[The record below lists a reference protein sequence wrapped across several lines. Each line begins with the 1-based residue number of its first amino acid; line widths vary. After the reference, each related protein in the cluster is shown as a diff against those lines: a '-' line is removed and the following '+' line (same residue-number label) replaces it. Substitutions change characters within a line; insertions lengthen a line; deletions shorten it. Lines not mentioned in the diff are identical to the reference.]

1 MQYRNSI
8 RRAAAA
14 MVVVS
19 AATLLATGCQP
30 TGDDSGA
37 AAPSAAGKPS
47 GAPSAA
53 GSPAG
58 TPNPAASEP
67 GRTSVPPVNDP
78 AESGSSGGSGEG
90 AGSSG
95 TAPTCAPTDLRAE
108 GHQATDY
115 PPGTGT
121 GAEVVGFKNTS
132 DRACTLE
139 GFPTVAAAGMTR
151 PDLNRPLAVTRTGSA
166 SPVRLAPGGT
176 AWVKLTF
183 VQVQGEADGY
193 CVSGAEPQLYPTLIV
208 GLPGAGRHQ
217 VQLEDGRD
225 VAACDDKV
233 TVTAVS
239 GSKPS

>member
-1 MQYRNSI
+1 MQYKNGI

-30 TGDDSGA
+30 SGDDSSA

-53 GSPAG
+53 GSPAS
-58 TPNPAASEP
+58 TPSPAASES
-67 GRTSVPPVNDP
+67 GRTSVPPADP
-78 AESGSSGGSGEG
+78 AGSASSGGSGREG
-90 AGSSG
+90 GSS
-95 TAPTCAPTDLRAE
+95 AAVPACAPADLRAE
-108 GHQATDY
+108 GHQAADY

-121 GAEVVGFKNTS
+121 GAMIVGFKNTS
-132 DRACTLE
+132 GDTCTLQ

-166 SPVRLAPGGT
+166 SPVRLAPGHT

-217 VQLEDGRD
+217 VQLEDARD

-239 GSKPS
+239 ESKPS